1 MMFLK
6 RGVLSLVA
14 ICIVAIAGIS
24 WASPPVPPPP
34 EGFGIVTTTDVIVTG
49 DFTHESSLNWTYM
62 HDTEENNGGGSTL
75 AHPGV
80 NQVLAAGGRAGQ
92 IRYANEVDAID
103 GYVEFKN
110 NFEARSDEEPNLKVS
125 KDFGYVASPSSLIA
139 TAEDEER
146 VGLSI
151 VANGDDEGLGDMPSL
166 CPWASGSEIPA
177 TNEFIAAGSSTRTT
191 SAMVS
196 HTDTDVTSTGPPSLN
211 HSISAVGEG
220 TVTASMIVRLMEGGD
235 VHVPGEAAPNLVSK
249 NTYEERTS
257 ASGVIEKFEKS
268 MHYHSTIPQYQ
279 MPEPWYEIQ

>member
-1 MMFLK
+1 MIFSKM
-6 RGVLSLVA
+6 RVLCMVA
-14 ICIVAIAGIS
+14 ISILAVAAIA

-34 EGFGIVTTTDVIVTG
+34 EGFGIVTTTDVVVTG

-62 HDTEENNGGGSTL
+62 YDTDQNNGGSTL

-80 NQVLAAGGRAGQ
+80 NQALAAGGRAAQ
-92 IRYANEVDAID
+92 IRYANDVDAID

-110 NFEARSDEEPNLKVS
+110 TFEARSDEEPNLKVN
-125 KDFGYVASPSSLIA
+125 KDFGYIASPSSLIA
-139 TAEDEER
+139 NAQDEER

-151 VANGDDEGLGDMPSL
+151 VANGDDAGLGDMPSL

-191 SAMVS
+191 STMVS

-220 TVTASMIVRLMEGGD
+220 TATASMIVRLMEGGD
-235 VHVPGEAAPNLVSK
+235 VHVPGTAAPDLVSQ
-249 NTYEERTS
+249 NTYEERTA
-257 ASGVIEKFEKS
+257 ASGVIEKFEKA

>member
-1 MMFLK
+1 
-6 RGVLSLVA
+6 
-14 ICIVAIAGIS
+14 
-24 WASPPVPPPP
+24 
-34 EGFGIVTTTDVIVTG
+34 
-49 DFTHESSLNWTYM
+49 
-62 HDTEENNGGGSTL
+62 
-75 AHPGV
+75 
-80 NQVLAAGGRAGQ
+80 
-92 IRYANEVDAID
+92 VDAID

-125 KDFGYVASPSSLIA
+125 KDFGYIASPSSLIA
-139 TAEDEER
+139 TAEDQES

-177 TNEFIAAGSSTRTT
+177 TNEFIAAGSSTKTT
-191 SAMVS
+191 STMVS

-235 VHVPGEAAPNLVSK
+235 VHVPGQPAPDLVSE
-249 NTYEERTS
+249 NSYEERTS
-257 ASGVIEKFEKS
+257 ASGVIEKFEKT

-279 MPEPWYEIQ
+279 MPEPWYAIQ

>member
-1 MMFLK
+1 MRFSKM
-6 RGVLSLVA
+6 GWPSLVV
-14 ICIVAIAGIS
+14 ICVMAVAGTA
-24 WASPPVPPPP
+24 WASPPVPPPA

-62 HDTEENNGGGSTL
+62 YDTDDDGGSTL

-80 NQVLAAGGRAGQ
+80 NQALAEGGRAAQ
-92 IRYANEVDAID
+92 IRYLNEVDAID

-125 KDFGYVASPSSLIA
+125 KDFGYIASPSSLIA

-151 VANGDDEGLGDMPSL
+151 VANGDDAGLGDMPSL

-177 TNEFIAAGSSTRTT
+177 TNEFIAAGSSTKTT
-191 SAMVS
+191 STMVS

-235 VHVPGEAAPNLVSK
+235 VHVPGEAAPNLVSE
-249 NTYEERTS
+249 NSYEERTS
-257 ASGVIEKFEKS
+257 ASGVIEKFDKT